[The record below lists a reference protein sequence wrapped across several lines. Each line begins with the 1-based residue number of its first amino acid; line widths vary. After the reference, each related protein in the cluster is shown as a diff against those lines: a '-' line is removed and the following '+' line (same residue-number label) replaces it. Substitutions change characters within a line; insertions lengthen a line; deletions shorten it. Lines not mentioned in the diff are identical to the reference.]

1 MNAYP
6 REDLVL
12 EIHAVRYYCT
22 VPHAP
27 RKLLPSWVILHG
39 PIVMLTPAPV
49 EYKRRQEADQR
60 TPWNPVRALP
70 GTPSAHGHLRSHSC
84 VPSVRSAAHAA
95 ATVAA
100 AVQKQR
106 GSLS

>member
-1 MNAYP
+1 MVKSLGGAWKTITPQSINEYP
-6 REDLVL
+6 RQDLTL

-60 TPWNPVRALP
+60 AFQQEQGQGADQRAF
-70 GTPSAHGHLRSHSC
+70 
-84 VPSVRSAAHAA
+84 
-95 ATVAA
+95 
-100 AVQKQR
+100 
-106 GSLS
+106 